1 MMRLSRY
8 VPILAMATLFA
19 GAWSGESCAQAKVP
33 RVGVMALNKATL
45 EQTWYQAFT
54 QGLVERGWVPGKN
67 VVLEIR
73 FARGTDMQFNES
85 AEELVRLKVDVI
97 MAFSAPAARAA
108 YAATATIPIV
118 TQDYTND
125 PVAAGYAENYSR
137 PGKNLTGVFLDAPE
151 FAGKWI
157 ELLRAIVPGLKRV
170 AVLWDPAPGA
180 AHLKAVQDAAR
191 LLGLQIQTHEVRT
204 PGDLDKAFAAFRGRP
219 QAVIILPSPM
229 TYTYSARLAALAL
242 KYRLPGTSIAR
253 GFAEAGGAVSYGP
266 NIAETVERNGIQVAK
281 ILDGAKPGDLPI
293 ERPTKFDFVINMK
306 TIKAL
311 GLKVPASLLS
321 GAEQVGR

>member
-1 MMRLSRY
+1 M
-8 VPILAMATLFA
+8 LAVVAVTA
-19 GAWSGESCAQAKVP
+19 GVWSGESCAQTKVP
-33 RVGVMALNKATL
+33 RVGVLTLSEAAL
-45 EQTWYQAFT
+45 EQPSIQAFT
-54 QGLVERGWVPGKN
+54 RELVERGWVPGSN
-67 VVLEIR
+67 VALEYR
-73 FARGTDMQFNES
+73 FALGADMRFNEG

-108 YAATATIPIV
+108 FAATKSIPIV
-118 TQDYTND
+118 VQDYTND
-125 PVAAGYAENYSR
+125 PVAAGYAESYSR
-137 PGKNLTGVFLDAPE
+137 PGKNVTGVFLDAPE

-157 ELLRAIVPGLKRV
+157 QLLRAIVPGLKRV

-191 LLGLQIQTHEVRT
+191 LLGVQIQTHEVRT
-204 PGDLDKAFAAFRGRP
+204 PDDLDKAFAAFRGRP

-229 TYTYSARLAALAL
+229 TFIHSARLASLAL

-266 NIAETVERNGIQVAK
+266 NIVETTERNAVQVAK

-306 TIKAL
+306 TIKAF
-311 GLKVPASLLS
+311 GLKVPTSLLA
-321 GAEQVGR
+321 GAEQVR